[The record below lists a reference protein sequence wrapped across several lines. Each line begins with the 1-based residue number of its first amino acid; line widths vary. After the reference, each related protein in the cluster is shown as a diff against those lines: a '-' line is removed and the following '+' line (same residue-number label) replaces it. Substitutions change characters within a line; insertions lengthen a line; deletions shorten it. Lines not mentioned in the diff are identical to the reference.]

1 MYSAINQCR
10 ICGNKNLVKV
20 LDLGEQTLTGVFP
33 RRKDQVITRGPLQLV
48 KCTGNVECCGLL
60 QMAHSYDLG
69 EMYGD
74 NYGYR
79 SGLNPS
85 MVKHL
90 HAKVARIL
98 RIVDLS
104 DSPIVLDIG
113 SNDGTTLSAY
123 PSQKC
128 TRVGMDPTSDKFRQ
142 YYPEGVTAI
151 ADFFS
156 ARRFSEEFPGR
167 KVRVVTSFSMFY
179 DLERPMDFVREVA
192 EILDERG
199 IWVFE
204 QSYMPLM
211 LERNSYDT
219 ACHEH
224 LEYYGL
230 RQIDWMLRRCGLKIV
245 DVEFNDVNGG
255 SFSVTAARTD
265 SAFVESLD
273 AKGVLAR
280 EVAEGLDGLEPYI
293 EFARR
298 AEASR
303 DELRAFVSAARVEGR
318 RVACLGA
325 STKGNVL
332 LQYCGFTEKDVEAVG
347 EVNPDK
353 FETFTPGTLLPIVDE
368 YELLASEPDYL
379 IVLPWHFR
387 DFFMQKYKL
396 KNSRLVFPLPRLEI
410 IGSAVAKELK

>member
-1 MYSAINQCR
+1 
-10 ICGNKNLVKV
+10 
-20 LDLGEQTLTGVFP
+20 
-33 RRKDQVITRGPLQLV
+33 
-48 KCTGNVECCGLL
+48 
-60 QMAHSYDLG
+60 
-69 EMYGD
+69 
-74 NYGYR
+74 
-79 SGLNPS
+79 
-85 MVKHL
+85 
-90 HAKVARIL
+90 
-98 RIVDLS
+98 
-104 DSPIVLDIG
+104 
-113 SNDGTTLSAY
+113 
-123 PSQKC
+123 
-128 TRVGMDPTSDKFRQ
+128 MDPTSDKFRQ

-332 LQYCGFTEKDVEAVG
+332 LQYCGFTENDVEAVG

-368 YELLASEPDYL
+368 HELLASEPDYL

-387 DFFMQKYKL
+387 DFFMQKYNL

-410 IGSAVAKELK
+410 IGAAVAKELK